1 MTAMVSTPHAGV
13 ERAGWPHDFALGIRL
28 AVGGGRTSWM
38 RVILGT
44 IGIGLA
50 VTVLLL
56 AASFGNIM
64 GDRNARINASLA
76 NTTPIS
82 GVSPTQTVTDGMMFQ
97 GNSIQGTFLRATGA
111 NSPIP
116 PGLSSLPGPNEMV
129 VSPALANLLS
139 SDAGANL
146 RPRFPEKI
154 VGTIGQSGLD
164 GPADLMFY
172 AGTGPLPSGA
182 DGTTIQN
189 VYSFGVPAG
198 ERFND
203 PTLLLVGVLGGVA
216 LLVPILIFVSVSSRI
231 AGAQRDRRLAALRLV
246 GAGNWQ
252 VRRIAAAE
260 SLVSAGAGLV
270 LGTLAFLGLRQLAPQ
285 VDLVGW
291 STYTSDVV
299 PSPLLAVLIVLL
311 IPVLAVGTVLF
322 TMRRITI
329 EPLGVVRDGKPV
341 RRRLWWRLA
350 LIVAGVGLLLVAK
363 SLGDV
368 TSTVTIVVI
377 ATGGSAMLIGVPAIL
392 PWLLERIIGRMR
404 GGAPSW
410 QLAIRRLQLDS
421 GTPARVVSG
430 VAVVLTGAIALQL
443 MLLASSNQYST
454 SSSGLANDGW
464 LTVYTTPGAFDAAAA
479 DLRKLPVAKEVEP
492 MRSVTAMAAGSDR
505 QSEYSIS
512 IASCATIMRD
522 FHATSCVDGEGFLP
536 STPGDTHVPKPGDT
550 WNLVGAHDYGSQPK
564 TISTYQVPAN
574 LTPLAVPLVREF
586 GPVVADGVL
595 LTPGAAAKIIL
606 PADQLSQVFV
616 RTDPTLADA
625 SDQVANSVGNLTWQ
639 AYVGLSGSD
648 LVTADEKTF
657 LTVRGLLLAGSLF
670 TLVLA
675 GVSMLVLA
683 LEHVRERRRPL
694 AMLAAAGVPRGVLSR
709 SLFWQTAVP
718 VVIAVAVAIG
728 TGIGLAALIIRMT
741 RLPLLVDWTTIGV
754 FAAAAFALVF
764 LVTAAT
770 MPALRNTMRPSSVRT
785 E

>member
-1 MTAMVSTPHAGV
+1 VTATVSTPQAGV
-13 ERAGWPHDFALGIRL
+13 ERGNWPRDFALGIRL

-50 VTVLLL
+50 VAVLLL

-64 GDRNARINASLA
+64 GDRDARINASLP
-76 NTTPIS
+76 NTTVLG
-82 GVSPTQTVTDGMMFQ
+82 GVSPTQAVMDGMMFQ
-97 GNSIQGTFLRATGA
+97 GNQIQGTYLHGTGA

-116 PGLSSLPGPNEMV
+116 PGLSSLPGPNEVV
-129 VSPALANLLS
+129 VSPALANLLD
-139 SDAGANL
+139 SDAGAAL
-146 RPRFPEKI
+146 RPRFPGKI
-154 VGTIGQSGLD
+154 VGTIGPSGLD

-172 AGTGPLPSGA
+172 VGSGPLPTGA
-182 DGTTIQN
+182 TGASTQN
-189 VYSFGVPAG
+189 VYSFGAPAG
-198 ERFND
+198 EQFND

-270 LGTLAFLGLRQLAPQ
+270 LGTLAFLGLRQLAPR

-322 TMRRITI
+322 TMRRIII

-341 RRRLWWRLA
+341 LRRLWWRLT
-350 LIVAGVGLLLVAK
+350 LIVAGVALLLVAK
-363 SLGDV
+363 SLGNV
-368 TSTVTIVVI
+368 TSMVTIVLI

-430 VAVVLTGAIALQL
+430 VAVVLTGTIALQL
-443 MLLASSNQYST
+443 MLLASSNQYNT
-454 SSSGLANDGW
+454 SSPGLADDGW
-464 LTVYTTPGAFDAAAA
+464 LTVYTTPGTLDEAAA
-479 DLRKLPVAKEVEP
+479 DLRKLPAAKQVETIQ
-492 MRSVTAMAAGSDR
+492 SVTALAAGSDR
-505 QSEYSIS
+505 HNEYSIS
-512 IASCATIMRD
+512 IASCQTIMRD
-522 FHATSCVDGEGFLP
+522 FHAHSCVDGQGFLP
-536 STPGDTHVPKPGDT
+536 SSPGDRHVPKPGDT
-550 WNLVGAHDYGSQPK
+550 WSLIGAHDYDSQPK

-574 LTPLAVPLVREF
+574 LTPLAVPSTRGN
-586 GPVVADGVL
+586 GPALDDGVL

-606 PADQLSQVFV
+606 PADQLAQVFV
-616 RTDPTLADA
+616 RTDPKLVDA
-625 SDQVANSVGNLTWQ
+625 SDQIANGVGNLTWQ

-648 LVTADEKTF
+648 VVTADRKTF

-670 TLVLA
+670 TLLLA

-718 VVIAVAVAIG
+718 VVIAVVVATG
-728 TGIGLAALIIRMT
+728 TGIGLAALVIRMT
-741 RLPLLVDWTTIGV
+741 SLPLLIDWSTIGI

-770 MPALRNTMRPSSVRT
+770 VPALRGTMRPSSVRT